1 MGEMDDIAVGR
12 GFETPIALSG
22 LLYDGQ
28 SATAHDARI
37 FFDKGLSMLRVSAG
51 DKTFTCALAQ
61 CEVAPPLG
69 SMARTIGFPG
79 GERFETRDLDSMQ
92 RLDAFVRTGRG
103 ERWVDSVE
111 RRWRMVLL
119 MLACLIGVCTAT
131 YIWGIPVA
139 SRHIAF
145 ALPTSLLDSVSGQVL
160 QIMSFSSDMKDSKL
174 PLDRLKPIQT
184 AFDDM
189 TRRHGGGHT
198 WRLHFKDAP
207 KIGPNAFALPSG
219 DIVITDQLIELAKND
234 REIAAVLAHEMTH
247 VTQRHGMRMVIQNSG
262 IFILLAGLMG
272 DVASITSLGAS
283 LPTLLAQSNYSRKFE
298 IEADAGAAHYCHGC
312 GWSTR
317 PLQGILLRMREKHG
331 EIKGTEAVSSHP
343 DMDRRVKLL
352 QTADEKAGVKPKP
365 EDEAETKPATATKQ
379 EPKVKDQEKATR

>member
-1 MGEMDDIAVGR
+1 MDEMDDIAVGR
-12 GFETPIALSG
+12 GFETPITLSG

-28 SATAHDARI
+28 SATAHDAHI
-37 FFDKGLSMLRVSAG
+37 FFDKGLSMLRVSTG
-51 DKTFTCALAQ
+51 GKTFTCALAQ

-69 SMARTIGFPG
+69 SMARTISFPG
-79 GERFETRDLDSMQ
+79 GERFETRELDSMR
-92 RLDAFVRTGRG
+92 RLDAFVTTGRG

-111 RRWRMVLL
+111 RRWRTVLL
-119 MLACLIGVCTAT
+119 MLACLVAVCTVT
-131 YIWGIPVA
+131 YVWGIPLA
-139 SRHIAF
+139 ARHIAF
-145 ALPTSLLDSVSGQVL
+145 ALPKSLLESVSSQVL
-160 QIMSFSSDMKDSKL
+160 DIMAYSSDMKDSKL

-189 TRRHGGGHT
+189 TRKQGRGHT
-198 WRLHFKDAP
+198 YRLHFKDAP

-247 VTQRHGMRMVIQNSG
+247 VTQRHGMRMVLQNSG

-283 LPTLLAQSNYSRKFE
+283 LPTLLAQSNYSRQFE

-317 PLQGILLRMREKHG
+317 PLQGILKRMAEKHG
-331 EIKGTEAVSSHP
+331 QIKGTEAISSHP
-343 DMDRRVKLL
+343 DMEKRVHLL
-352 QTADEKAGVKPKP
+352 QTADDKAGVKPKP
-365 EDEAETKPATATKQ
+365 EDEAETKPPAATKKKS
-379 EPKVKDQEKATR
+379 EVKDNGKAPR